1 MSLKVG
7 VVRDERYLL
16 HQPGLVHPERPGRL
30 KALYRMLDKDFGRGI
45 IDLEPEFATLE
56 QLELVHTPAY
66 LRKILRTAERDFT
79 NLAPD
84 TPVGARSYVAA
95 WLAVGGCIKGLQALL
110 SGRCDACL
118 ALVRPPGHHA
128 LPDRAGGFCI
138 FNNLGVTARYAVER
152 QRFKRILIIDW
163 DVHHGNG
170 LQDLFYETKE
180 VFYLS
185 THYMGWYPHTGDWEE
200 TGVGEGLGY
209 NLNIPIP
216 KDVTDAD
223 LTYVYA
229 KILGPLMRRF
239 RPELILVAAGF
250 DGHRRDPIGRTQLTE
265 RVYGNITEVL
275 LETRDALRA
284 PPLLMALEGGYDI
297 AALTSSVRA
306 VIEVLIR
313 GGRKR
318 PVGLSSAPIGMRLVE
333 KAHAIHGKYRV
344 WTD

>member
-1 MSLKVG
+1 MAFKVG

-16 HQPGLVHPERPGRL
+16 HQPGLMHPERPGRL
-30 KALYRMLDKDFGRGI
+30 KALYRMLDKDFAEGI
-45 IDLEPEFATLE
+45 VNIEPEFATLE
-56 QLELVHTPAY
+56 HLELVHTPAY
-66 LRKILRTAERDFT
+66 IRKILRTAERDFT

-84 TPVGARSYVAA
+84 TPVGSRSYIAA

-118 ALVRPPGHHA
+118 AMVRPPGHHA

-138 FNNLGVTARYAVER
+138 FNNLGVTARYALDR
-152 QRFKRILIIDW
+152 HRFQRILIIDW

-170 LQDLFYETKE
+170 MQELFYETNE
-180 VFYLS
+180 VFYFS

-209 NLNIPIP
+209 NLNIPVP

-229 KILGPLMRRF
+229 KVLEPVMRRF

-250 DGHRRDPIGRTQLTE
+250 DGHKRDPIGRTQLSE
-265 RVYGNITEVL
+265 RAYRNLTEVL
-275 LETRDALRA
+275 LECRDAVRA
-284 PPLLMALEGGYDI
+284 PPILISLEGGYDV
-297 AALTSSVRA
+297 AALSSSVRE
-306 VIEVLIR
+306 VIQVLIQ
-313 GGRKR
+313 GGQKR
-318 PVGLSSAPIGMRLVE
+318 PINLAPAPIGSRLVE
-333 KAHAIHGKYRV
+333 KARSIHGKYRV